1 MTIAGTEMNTIT
13 IIIIKPMNKSSP
25 KTTSSV
31 RMKLMPDK
39 FMNVR
44 IKIFN
49 VLVPP
54 HAHTNQF
61 QASSSRYYDQQHRS
75 SHSVHWVEDQ
85 NQQTEYY
92 DQNNYTDAI
101 TDFFPLNF

>member
-1 MTIAGTEMNTIT
+1 
-13 IIIIKPMNKSSP
+13 
-25 KTTSSV
+25 
-31 RMKLMPDK
+31 MKLMPDK
-39 FMNVR
+39 IMNVR
-44 IKIFN
+44 IKI
-49 VLVPP
+49 LIKRSYPHP

-61 QASSSRYYDQQHRS
+61 QASSSRYYDPQPRS